1 MLQKLFRSKSTAKD
15 LDDKAAEALLEP
27 DQYVHNHAVIMSN
40 SPQTQS
46 IHCPKRW
53 KLDPIDPDRVRVLL
67 CQEGSNSSKFAL
79 YDSHHPP
86 SSETGSVR
94 IPNDVSR
101 SWNGTQLH
109 TIASRANEIVG
120 SLAEG
125 RRSSDFRSYSV
136 KTLPSVSSHDG
147 LSQQRKVK
155 DKNRMTTFIMLY
167 LIV

>member
-1 MLQKLFRSKSTAKD
+1 MLSLCQIHLKLI
-15 LDDKAAEALLEP
+15 P
-27 DQYVHNHAVIMSN
+27 YMS
-40 SPQTQS
+40 Q
-46 IHCPKRW
+46 RW
-53 KLDPIDPDRVRVLL
+53 NLDPIDPDRVRVLL

-155 DKNRMTTFIMLY
+155 DENRLKWPLFFLFFFWLSCKTQIY
-167 LIV
+167 LSFDG